1 MSVCSSAEISG
12 EVTTEK
18 CPRTEQN
25 QPTLD
30 TAESLEPS
38 ADKIAENPESSSS
51 DNTAADSP
59 ERKATDSI
67 SSAERNSQDG
77 TVKGIFY
84 FT

>member
-25 QPTLD
+25 KATLD

-38 ADKIAENPESSSS
+38 ADKIAENPDSSSA
-51 DNTAADSP
+51 DNTVADSSA
-59 ERKATDSI
+59 RKATDSV